1 MLRARCDSVQVHDNA
16 LSSKL
21 KTCTT
26 LAMGPWRWR
35 VRWILVVVAVIVTVT
50 AMAAQGPILLAT
62 DVYYWDVIT
71 AG

>member
-1 MLRARCDSVQVHDNA
+1 MRVHDNA

-35 VRWILVVVAVIVTVT
+35 VRWILVVVVAVIVTVT